1 MSHMSDMIDTLLST
15 IETTSLLVMIG
26 FDVVDLVRVITK
38 TM

>member
-1 MSHMSDMIDTLLST
+1 MNHIVDMMNMSIVAIEATST
-15 IETTSLLVMIG
+15 LVMIG